1 MPRRRSARLAEKPI
15 VTYHAEQNEDEI
27 ETETETEINYGPM
40 NTEEPLIPK
49 HNRKPLIGTKC
60 IIMVAAIITVLCIMS
75 LPINAI
81 QLGSFPTRHAILR
94 LRVGGLV

>member
-1 MPRRRSARLAEKPI
+1 MPRRRSARLAEKPT
-15 VTYHAEQNEDEI
+15 VTYDAEQFEDEPK
-27 ETETETEINYGPM
+27 TEINYGPM